1 MTVEG
6 FAFRGKVFR
15 DQSFELYRDDLLLGR
30 ETLGIGAAES
40 LYPLILAHLGED
52 SLADDVSG
60 SLGLEVDLRANS
72 IRANLLA
79 NNLDAVEGWSDVW
92 TGSTWGSLAVVACRD
107 KHCTLERYNDS
118 SCIIRWYDSEG
129 DAVYAYSALKQ
140 RTYNWLQAERAN
152 GASD

>member
-1 MTVEG
+1 M
-6 FAFRGKVFR
+6 
-15 DQSFELYRDDLLLGR
+15 
-30 ETLGIGAAES
+30 
-40 LYPLILAHLGED
+40 
-52 SLADDVSG
+52 
-60 SLGLEVDLRANS
+60 DLRANS

-140 RTYNWLQAERAN
+140 RTYNWLLLRHAPN
-152 GASD
+152 GTMTPFRLRSRWHSEHDGVQITTSLSR